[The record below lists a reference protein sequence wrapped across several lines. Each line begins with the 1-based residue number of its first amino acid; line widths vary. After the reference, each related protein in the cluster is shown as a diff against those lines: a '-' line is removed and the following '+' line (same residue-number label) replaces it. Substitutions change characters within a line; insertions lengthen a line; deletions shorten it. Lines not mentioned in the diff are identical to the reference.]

1 MAEVLGFLALAPVG
15 VLAPDADVDPASAF
29 GAAEAAAVV
38 SVPVPVLKV
47 EAAAPLAEAFGHGFS
62 AVAPTA
68 MAAAGGAAPASDGA
82 AGAADE
88 AAASAAGAAGA
99 SAAGA
104 AASAA
109 GAAGAA
115 ATGFAFPSNLS
126 TQKLLPPPALAK
138 TIHSPR
144 GCMNTGVYSWAA
156 TAPNKQK
163 EACV

>member
-99 SAAGA
+99 
-104 AASAA
+104 
-109 GAAGAA
+109 A

-156 TAPNKQK
+156 TAPNKQN
-163 EACV
+163 EACF